1 MAPLSHRADL
11 LSCWVSLVSGVMS
24 WWEGQQ
30 FTLYSN
36 HQTASTSQSNY
47 ILLWWRNCKPGGR
60 PRAQAKKTH
69 MCFHFRCLKASE
81 LIHAE
86 NLSLTTSKITCSSS
100 CRRAPDKKNKMTP
113 FKLTVTKTD
122 QILINPL
129 CETWAYYSLI
139 KNTVDCVRLNRSIH
153 IWRHDLVQ
161 ELYGAQG
168 RRRTGPVA
176 KLPNRWSLVWRSWVA
191 LWWWKG
197 NISLCW
203 PIDWPLS

>member
-24 WWEGQQ
+24 WREGQQ
-30 FTLYSN
+30 FTLYSDL
-36 HQTASTSQSNY
+36 QTASASRSNY
-47 ILLWWRNCKPGGR
+47 ILLW
-60 PRAQAKKTH
+60 
-69 MCFHFRCLKASE
+69 CLKASE

-86 NLSLTTSKITCSSS
+86 NLSLTTSKITCSCS

-113 FKLTVTKTD
+113 FKLTVTETD

-129 CETWAYYSLI
+129 CGTWAYYSLI
-139 KNTVDCVRLNRSIH
+139 QKTVDCVRLNRSIH
-153 IWRHDLVQ
+153 LWRHDLVQ

-176 KLPNRWSLVWRSWVA
+176 KLPNR
-191 LWWWKG
+191 
-197 NISLCW
+197 
-203 PIDWPLS
+203 